1 MASRAF
7 KDINLSFKRHPVT
20 NDVVVIRDEDAIK
33 RSVKNIIFTI
43 LGEKPFN
50 PNFGSVIND
59 SLFELNTSLNEIRIA
74 DEINSSLLNH
84 EPRIANIDATVEIM
98 PDSNEMNCT
107 VQYDIVGIPAPTQ
120 TVDVLLFPASCL
132 LYTSP
137 SPRDLVISRMP
148 SSA

>member
-20 NDVVVIRDEDAIK
+20 NDVVAIRNEDAIK

-59 SLFELNTSLNEIRIA
+59 SLFELNTALNQIRIA
-74 DEINSSLLNH
+74 DEINASLLNH
-84 EPRIANIDATVEIM
+84 EPRIDNIVATVTVA

-120 TVDVLLFPASCL
+120 TVDVLLFPA
-132 LYTSP
+132 
-137 SPRDLVISRMP
+137 RV
-148 SSA
+148 

>member
-33 RSVKNIIFTI
+33 RSVKNIIFTT

-120 TVDVLLFPASCL
+120 TVDVLLFPA
-132 LYTSP
+132 
-137 SPRDLVISRMP
+137 RV
-148 SSA
+148 